1 MSPQLQTYADQYRQ
15 SKDGAHRVAD
25 GLTPAQFNWKPSESE
40 WSVGECLEHLNVI
53 ARSYVP
59 AFERA
64 ASADAPRGT
73 GPFTYG
79 LLARLF
85 IRSVRPGS
93 RALPTAPAM
102 DPSDKGAVSSL
113 DPARVLSEFDAMTER
128 YVGVCGQLE
137 GVDYSAV
144 KVRSPFLALLRLPLG
159 AMVDAMGLH
168 ALRHIQQAERVTQ
181 REGFPSPDES

>member
-15 SKDGAHRVAD
+15 SQEEAHRVVA
-25 GLTPAQFNWKPSESE
+25 GLTPAQFNWKPSPSE

-64 ASADAPRGT
+64 ASAEAPRGS
-73 GPFTYG
+73 GPYSYG
-79 LLARLF
+79 MLAKLF

-93 RALPTAPAM
+93 RPLPTAPAM
-102 DPSDKGAVSSL
+102 NPSEKGMASTL
-113 DPARVLSEFDAMTER
+113 DPQRVLVEFDAMTER
-128 YVGVCGQLE
+128 YVSACAQME
-137 GVDYSAV
+137 GLDYSAV

-168 ALRHIQQAERVTQ
+168 ALRHVQQAQRVTQ
-181 REGFPSPDES
+181 REGFPTSDES